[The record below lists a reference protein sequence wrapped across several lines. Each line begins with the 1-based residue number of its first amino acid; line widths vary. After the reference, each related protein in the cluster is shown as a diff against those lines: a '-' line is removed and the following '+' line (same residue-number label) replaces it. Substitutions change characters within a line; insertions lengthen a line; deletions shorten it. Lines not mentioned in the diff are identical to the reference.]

1 MTTNPA
7 EPQPP
12 EQPATEPAAVPA
24 APAAQ
29 PAQPMIELG
38 EQPGAELRT
47 ELAAAGRPTSKV
59 TLILVGVVVLV
70 VGFLGGILTHRAYA
84 GTGSGTGTQA
94 AGPNGG
100 TGRGYGFGRSGAS
113 GAPNGGYGNGNG
125 TGTGFG
131 GTVGTVD
138 HVSGNTVYVKTSDG
152 KIVKVTVGSGT
163 TISITKDGKVTD
175 LSAGQSVVVQGQTG
189 SDGSVNANRIT
200 EGQQGFGRDARPS
213 GSATPNN

>member
-12 EQPATEPAAVPA
+12 EQPATDPPAG
-24 APAAQ
+24 Q
-29 PAQPMIELG
+29 PASIELG

-84 GTGSGTGTQA
+84 GSGTTNTGTTA
-94 AGPNGG
+94 AGPNGNG
-100 TGRGYGFGRSGAS
+100 NGLRGYRFPGAS
-113 GAPNGGYGNGNG
+113 GAPNGGTGN
-125 TGTGFG
+125 GFG

-152 KIVKVTVGSGT
+152 KIVKVTVGSST

-175 LSAGQSVVVQGQTG
+175 LAAGQSVVVQGQTG
-189 SDGSVNANRIT
+189 SDGSVTANRIT
-200 EGQQGFGRDARPS
+200 EGNQGFGRGARPS
-213 GSATPNN
+213 GTAQPPTN

>member
-12 EQPATEPAAVPA
+12 EQPATEPA

-84 GTGSGTGTQA
+84 GSGSTTGGTQA

-100 TGRGYGFGRSGAS
+100 NGNRGYGFGRPGAS
-113 GAPNGGYGNGNG
+113 GAPNGGTG

-131 GTVGTVD
+131 GTAGTVD

-152 KIVKVTVGSGT
+152 KIIKVTVGSGT
-163 TISITKDGKVTD
+163 TIEVTKDGKVTD
-175 LSAGQSVVVQGQTG
+175 LSAGQTVVVQGQTG
-189 SDGSVNANRIT
+189 SDGSVSANRIT
-200 EGQQGFGRDARPS
+200 EGQQGFGRGARPS
-213 GSATPNN
+213 GTAQPTN